1 MKFGSVLV
9 LIFLVQYDK
18 KFGPVSIFSGSGSI
32 LVLVLQFQKYRIRP
46 EIYVR
51 F

>member
-18 KFGPVSIFSGSGSI
+18 KFGSVSIFSGSDSI
-32 LVLVLQFQKYRIRP
+32 LVLQFQKYRIRQ